1 MICCDLLRHLYI
13 YFTFLL
19 LLLCLSPSPFIS
31 GACPSNFL
39 AWIRRLVRFLC
50 LLLSYHVPLQ
60 RSCYTSSV
68 SLVIQHAY
76 FSMVFRISC
85 DLCKLLFS
93 EWEMFISGNLKER
106 MLYLREI
113 FFIHSI
119 VLSYHTEYLSSIKL
133 CWCKKKEN
141 SADVRIILTHLK
153 MYF

>member
-1 MICCDLLRHLYI
+1 MICYDLFRHLYI
-13 YFTFLL
+13 YFIFLL
-19 LLLCLSPSPFIS
+19 LLLCLSPSPFLS
-31 GACPSNFL
+31 GACPSYFL
-39 AWIRRLVRFLC
+39 AWIRWLVPFLC
-50 LLLSYHVPLQ
+50 LLLSHPVPLQ

-68 SLVIQHAY
+68 SVVIQHVY
-76 FSMVFRISC
+76 FSMGFRISC

-93 EWEMFISGNLKER
+93 EWEMWIIGNLKER

-141 SADVRIILTHLK
+141 SADARIILS
-153 MYF
+153 